1 MKTKLYRNIKDS
13 RIAGVCSGI
22 ADYFEIDT
30 VIVRLFFLLALF
42 LGGGII
48 VYLIAWL
55 IVPIKD

>member
-1 MKTKLYRNIKDS
+1 MKKKLYRNLKDS

-22 ADYFEIDT
+22 GDYFEIDT

-42 LGGGII
+42 LGGGVI